1 MAHEFPIKDIAFQA
15 GLSTATVDRV
25 INGRGG
31 VRRQTEGRVRAAL
44 NELERQETGLAASG
58 RKLAVDIVMEA
69 PDRFT
74 SEVRTAFESEA
85 GAFFPVTFRSRFHFS
100 EVSPHAELAQT
111 LDRIRLRGSHGVVV
125 KAPDAPVINAAVDRL
140 EAAGI
145 PVVTLVT
152 DLPRTRRSAYAGMD
166 NKAAGATAA
175 YIIGRYLGEAPGAV
189 LITLSSSGFRGEGER
204 EAGFRQAM
212 QGDFPDLGIVEI
224 SGGFGRSAATGSLA
238 LTALRTHPEIK
249 AVYSIGGGNRAVLG
263 AFNALGRTCE
273 VYVAHDLDEENR
285 DLMAQGALTFVLH
298 HDLKADIRSVFKV
311 FLEHHGILP
320 KGGARGLSAIEVIT
334 PFNMPKR

>member
-31 VRRQTEGRVRAAL
+31 VRRQTEARVLAAL

-58 RKLAVDIVMEA
+58 RKLTVDVVMEA

-85 GAFFPVTFRSRFHFS
+85 GAFFPVTFRSRFHLS
-100 EVSPHAELAQT
+100 EVSPHTELAQT

-125 KAPDAPVINAAVDRL
+125 KAPDAPVINAAIDRL

-152 DLPRTRRSAYAGMD
+152 DLPRTDRTAYVGMD
-166 NKAAGATAA
+166 NHTAGATAA
-175 YIIGRYLGEAPGAV
+175 YIIGQYLGKTPGMV

-212 QGDFPDLGIVEI
+212 QGDFPHIDIVEV
-224 SGGFGRSAATGSLA
+224 SGGFGRDDVTGSLA
-238 LTALRTHPEIK
+238 LAALRAHPGVR
-249 AVYSIGGGNRAVLG
+249 AVYSIGGGNRAVLS
-263 AFNALGRTCE
+263 AFKTLGRHSD

-285 DLMAQGALTFVLH
+285 TLLAQGALTFVLH
-298 HDLKADIRSVFKV
+298 HDLKADIRSLFKV
-311 FLEHHGILP
+311 FLEHRRIRP
-320 KGGARGLSAIEVIT
+320 AGARGLSVIEVIT
-334 PFNMPKR
+334 PFNMPGR